1 MIVDCLWIEKN
12 LEALFSDTLSDDE
25 SRLARSHI
33 ETCAACRQ
41 ETMALN
47 AIDPL
52 IKNHFRRELA
62 IARRPPLVHKARVL
76 GLSGA
81 AAAVV
86 ALLLLFATRTP
97 QAPPVAP
104 AVASVPPTTVA
115 APETPVTPPIKAD
128 DPTEIQR
135 AKPTPAPNA
144 VPDRKPQLPQPV
156 TANSPELLVTDA
168 AGYSH
173 SLDEFRGRA
182 VVIAVWD
189 NDQSESI
196 ANIERL
202 YKANVANPKI
212 RFVVVS
218 NERLPKPPNT
228 TFQTF
233 YNQGSKLFGAKPG
246 EFVMLNEN
254 GATELKGSLVKDIES
269 LRKELQNK

>member
-86 ALLLLFATRTP
+86 ALLLFFATRTP
-97 QAPPVAP
+97 QALPVVAPVAG
-104 AVASVPPTTVA
+104 VPTIQAP
-115 APETPVTPPIKAD
+115 APEPPATPPIKAD
-128 DPTEIQR
+128 DPAAIQR
-135 AKPTPAPNA
+135 AKPTPAPNV
-144 VPDRKPQLPQPV
+144 VPDRKPQVPPV
-156 TANSPELLVTDA
+156 TSNSPELLVTDA

-173 SLDEFRGRA
+173 TIDEFRGRT

-218 NERLPKPPNT
+218 NERLPKPTNT

-246 EFVMLNEN
+246 EFVMLNES

-269 LRKELQNK
+269 LRRELQGK

>member
-33 ETCAACRQ
+33 ETCGACRQ

-86 ALLLLFATRTP
+86 ALLLFFATRTP
-97 QAPPVAP
+97 QALPVVAPVAG
-104 AVASVPPTTVA
+104 VPTIQAP
-115 APETPVTPPIKAD
+115 APEPPATPPIKAD
-128 DPTEIQR
+128 DPAEIQR
-135 AKPTPAPNA
+135 AKPTPAPNV
-144 VPDRKPQLPQPV
+144 VPDRKPQVPPV
-156 TANSPELLVTDA
+156 TSNSPELLVTDA

-173 SLDEFRGRA
+173 TIDEFRGRT

-218 NERLPKPPNT
+218 NERLPKPTNT

-246 EFVMLNEN
+246 AGMFHTLLSPPASAPAANT
-254 GATELKGSLVKDIES
+254 GAPCLGRDGA
-269 LRKELQNK
+269 